1 MFFGACDYLCTKSSS
16 LFSLLDHHAMKTPII
31 LAVDDD
37 SAVLRALER
46 DLRKQYRKDYRIL
59 TTLSANEAL
68 ETLRELKTKQEVV
81 ALLLSDQRMPEMQ
94 GVDYL
99 TKAKEFFPKA
109 KRALLTAYSDIEAA
123 IRAIND
129 VQLDYYLAKP
139 WDPPEE
145 KLYPAINDLLEEW
158 QASYKPQFTGLRV
171 IGYQW
176 SPKSHTI
183 KDFLTGNLVPYKWVD
198 VQASP
203 ESEELMALHGIEMID
218 LPALLFED
226 GSIVKNPRPVDIA
239 EKIGLQSKA
248 SANVYD
254 VVIVGAGPSG
264 LASAV
269 YGASEGLKTLL
280 VERRAPGGQA
290 GTSSRIENYLGF
302 PTGLSGADLTRRA
315 ISQAVRLG
323 AEFLAP
329 QSVEAI
335 VVSPNPHEHYKTI
348 KFVDGSEVIAKSII
362 ISTGVQYR
370 ELEAGN
376 LSNFTGAGVYYGAA
390 TTEAYACKEK
400 DVYIVGG
407 GNSAGQA
414 AMYLAHFARRVFIV
428 IRGAS
433 LAATMS
439 QYLIDQ
445 IANTPNIELLQHT
458 EVVAACG
465 EDKLEELDLINNKTE
480 ERRIVP
486 AQALYVFIGAK
497 PSAEW
502 LPESVLRNSRGFVE
516 TGREV
521 LLHSD
526 AKQLW
531 KLEREPFLL
540 ETSVPGIF
548 AAGDVRAGAMNRVA
562 SAVGEGSMAIKFV
575 HEYLATL

>member
-1 MFFGACDYLCTKSSS
+1 
-16 LFSLLDHHAMKTPII
+16 MKTPII

-183 KDFLTGNLVPYKWVD
+183 KDFLSGNLVPYKWID
-198 VQASP
+198 VQTSP
-203 ESEELMALHGIEMID
+203 ESEELLALHGIEMID

-226 GSIVKNPRPVDIA
+226 GSVVKNPRPVDIA

-269 YGASEGLKTLL
+269 YGSSEGLKTLL

-348 KFVDGSEVIAKSII
+348 KFVDGSEVIAKSIV
-362 ISTGVQYR
+362 ISTGVEYR

-376 LSNFTGAGVYYGAA
+376 LRNFTGAGVYYGAA
-390 TTEAYACKEK
+390 TTEANACKEK

-433 LAATMS
+433 LSATMS

-445 IANTPNIELLQHT
+445 IASTPNIELLSHT

-502 LPESVLRNSRGFVE
+502 LPASVLRNARGFVE

-521 LLHSD
+521 LIHAD
-526 AKQLW
+526 AKQHW